1 MRFSLPLGWL
11 QLKHQK
17 LRLLAA
23 ILGIT
28 FAVMLIFVQLE
39 FRDGL
44 FVSAVRYHTNLDYD
58 LAMVNPKTS
67 YLLASRA
74 FPRNRLYQS
83 AGIEGVQS
91 VTPVY
96 LGRGIW
102 RNPVERSRS
111 REIFVLAFDPT
122 DVGFDTL
129 LLPAQ
134 KEVIKLPDKIIFDR
148 LGRVEYGPVVEL
160 FESGNP
166 VSTEVN
172 DREVNIVGL
181 YANGTSCGIDGGL
194 ITSDLNYRRMFP
206 RHNKSLIHLGLIK
219 LDSGQSIAAVQ
230 AQIQASIP
238 HDVLVMTRAEFAQ
251 MDIKHWNKTTPIG
264 YIFAFGAIMGL
275 IVGII
280 IVYQI
285 LFADVQDHLKEYATL
300 KAMGY
305 SHTYLTK
312 VVLQE
317 AIILAVLGFIPGA
330 GLSHLIFGIAGD
342 ATGLP
347 LEMSRES
354 LSFVFVLT
362 LIMCA
367 GSGILA
373 LRKLRA
379 VDPADV
385 F

>member
-1 MRFSLPLGWL
+1 MFRSLPLGWL

-23 ILGIT
+23 ITGIT

-44 FVSAVRYHTNLDYD
+44 FVSAVRYHTALDYD

-74 FPRNRLYQS
+74 FSRNRLYQ
-83 AGIEGVQS
+83 AGAVEGVES
-91 VTPVY
+91 VNPVY

-102 RNPVERSRS
+102 RNPIDRKSS
-111 REIFVLAFDPT
+111 REIFVLAFDPS
-122 DVGFDTL
+122 DQGFDNL
-129 LLPAQ
+129 ISPEQ
-134 KEVIKLPDKIIFDR
+134 KELIKYPDKTIFDR
-148 LGRVEYGPVVEL
+148 LGRTEFGPIVEM
-160 FESGNP
+160 FESGKP

-172 DREVNIVGL
+172 DREISISGL
-181 YANGTSCGIDGGL
+181 YSNGTSFGIDGGL

-206 RHNKSLIHLGLIK
+206 RHNKSSIHLGLIK
-219 LDSGQSIAAVQ
+219 VEPGQSVEAVQ
-230 AQIQASIP
+230 ARIKSAIP
-238 HDVLVMTRAEFAQ
+238 GDVLIMNRTEFKL
-251 MDIKHWNKTTPIG
+251 MDINYWNKTTPIG

-275 IVGII
+275 IVGVI

-285 LFADVQDHLKEYATL
+285 LFADVQDHLQEYATL

-305 SHTYLTK
+305 THGYLRN

-330 GLSHLIFGIAGD
+330 GISHLVFGIAGD

-347 LEMSRES
+347 LEMSRDA
-354 LSFVFVLT
+354 LIQVFGLT
-362 LIMCA
+362 VFMCA

-373 LRKLRA
+373 LRKLRS